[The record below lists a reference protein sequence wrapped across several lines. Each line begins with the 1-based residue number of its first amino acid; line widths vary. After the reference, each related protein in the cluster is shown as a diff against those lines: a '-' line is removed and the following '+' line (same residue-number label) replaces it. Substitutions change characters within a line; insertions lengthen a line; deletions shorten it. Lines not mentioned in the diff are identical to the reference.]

1 MTGKGNTMKT
11 IEYGTGNK
19 NVIILL
25 HGGGLSWWNYREEA
39 ELLQKNFHVVI
50 PILDGHAESD
60 RDFTSI
66 EENASELIA
75 FIDEKYGGSVALIG
89 GLSLGG
95 QILVEMLSQRP
106 DICNVAIIESA
117 LVIPMKMTHCLVKP
131 MLDMSYG
138 LIKQEWFSKLQF
150 KSLKMKK
157 DLYEVYY
164 RDSCK
169 ITKENM
175 ISFLQAN
182 SKYSVDE
189 RITEIKAKVY
199 IYVGQR
205 EQGKMIRSA
214 KLLNQRIPKSVLK
227 ILPGMYHGEYSLNHA
242 RDYVEEINEV
252 LDVYVNL

>member
-1 MTGKGNTMKT
+1 MKT

-19 NVIILL
+19 DVIILL
-25 HGGGLSWWNYREEA
+25 HGGGLSWWNYRTEA
-39 ELLQKNFHVVI
+39 ELLQENFHVVI

-60 RDFTSI
+60 RDFISI
-66 EENASELIA
+66 EENASELIVY
-75 FIDEKYGGSVALIG
+75 IDEKFGGSVALIG

-95 QILVEMLSQRP
+95 QILVEILSQRSE
-106 DICNVAIIESA
+106 ICKVAIIESA

-138 LIKQEWFSKLQF
+138 LIKQEWFAKLQF

-164 RDSCK
+164 KDSCK

-175 ISFLQAN
+175 ISFLKAN
-182 SKYSVDE
+182 AKYSVDE
-189 RITEIKAKVY
+189 RITEIRAKVY

-214 KLLNQRIPKSVLK
+214 KLLNERIPNSVLE
-227 ILPGMYHGEYSLNHA
+227 IMPDRYHGEYSLNYA
-242 RDYVEEINEV
+242 KDYVEKINEV
-252 LDVYVNL
+252 LDVYANL